1 MGSKADHH
9 TAPYAI
15 TEEFTAVYRMHPMLP
30 EEVSFWSS
38 DTGDLIAGKDK
49 VPFLDV
55 TERKVRELLNQVSM
69 QDVFYSFG
77 ISHPGAIQLR
87 NYPNWLRELRR
98 PDGRLLDVAAID
110 VLRDRERGVPRYNR
124 FRELLHLPRFE
135 SFDELTEDT
144 AWANEIRD
152 VYDGDIDKVDTL
164 VGMLAEKP
172 PEGFGFSNTAFRV
185 FILMA
190 SRRFQSDRFF
200 TDDYRPEVYTSLGI
214 AWVENTTMPGVIL
227 RHFPALGTRL
237 KSNANPF
244 KPWDDPENIL
254 TFRE

>member
-1 MGSKADHH
+1 
-9 TAPYAI
+9 
-15 TEEFTAVYRMHPMLP
+15 
-30 EEVSFWSS
+30 
-38 DTGDLIAGKDK
+38 
-49 VPFLDV
+49 
-55 TERKVRELLNQVSM
+55 M

-77 ISHPGAIQLR
+77 RSHPGAIQLR
-87 NYPNWLRELRR
+87 NYPNWLRELKLH
-98 PDGRLLDVAAID
+98 DGRFVDVAAID

-135 SFDELTEDT
+135 SFDELTQDKT
-144 AWANEIRD
+144 WAKELSE

-190 SRRFQSDRFF
+190 TRRLQSDRFF
-200 TDDYRPEVYTSLGI
+200 TDDYRPEVYTPAGI
-214 AWVENTTMPGVIL
+214 AWVEDTTMTDVIL

-237 KSNANPF
+237 RSNANAF